1 MRVPNKIYTYNDSII
16 SKFPVILRELKKEEL
31 SVLSLYK
38 RVETQIEGINEYLQI
53 LDYLFAMNKIEMDYK
68 KGVLIY
74 VD

>member
-16 SKFPVILRELKKEEL
+16 SKFPLILKEVKKEEL

-38 RVETQIEGINEYLQI
+38 IVKSQLDGIDEYLQI

-68 KGVLIY
+68 EEVLIY